1 MLGWLRRFV
10 VAFTTGRYQQD
21 WFDRQSERI
30 GELNE
35 DVARKTDE
43 IDFLKGRLQASQ
55 QSEAKSREELRTRRD
70 DSPTSE
76 RNMGWES
83 ESILL
88 MLSRT
93 ESMLASELAAA
104 MEMPRTT
111 VVLACRELAAQGF
124 ISALDPSAAENREWQ
139 IDERGRRYLVLRTNR
154 SGENDRPA

>member
-10 VAFTTGRYQQD
+10 AAFTTARYQQD
-21 WFDRQSERI
+21 RFDRQSEQI

-35 DVARKTDE
+35 DKARQADQ
-43 IDFLKGRLQASQ
+43 IDTLTGQLQASQ

-70 DSPTSE
+70 DSRASE

-88 MLSRT
+88 MLSKT

-104 MEMPRTT
+104 MEMPKLT
-111 VVLACRELAAQGF
+111 VVLACRELAEQGF
-124 ISALDPSAAENREWQ
+124 ISALDPAAADNRRWH
-139 IDERGRRYLVLRTNR
+139 IDERGRRYLEVRKNR
-154 SGENDRPA
+154 